1 MLMFWPFENPFFW
14 IHAILSL
21 DTVHFCLL
29 YYVSYE
35 ANYDLF
41 LTTYNLLNY
50 GQLKLRNCLLPFFF
64 VKLLDVLN

>member
-29 YYVSYE
+29 YSVSFE

-41 LTTYNLLNY
+41 LTAYNLLNY
-50 GQLKLRNCLLPFFF
+50 EQLKLSNCLLRCFF